1 MANPSRLPNS
11 VPRSAPVVMRH
22 CEPADLLG
30 GLERAKYA
38 IRPSKFPRAVSCSA
52 FCITRRPAC
61 SSASE
66 RARAWCTSPCCDFP
80 RIRRPVRSHEPLVGP
95 TSAGSSLEVMYAS
108 NGQLA
113 GRGIAPGDPSS
124 SYRIADVRGGRTIDE
139 SVRVCTT
146 MRIGGMD
153 LPTRCQA
160 WFKLGDVYY
169 ISDSDTDRRGKVLR
183 RELKA
188 TSALVAGPDDLGP
201 TS

>member
-1 MANPSRLPNS
+1 
-11 VPRSAPVVMRH
+11 
-22 CEPADLLG
+22 
-30 GLERAKYA
+30 
-38 IRPSKFPRAVSCSA
+38 
-52 FCITRRPAC
+52 
-61 SSASE
+61 
-66 RARAWCTSPCCDFP
+66 
-80 RIRRPVRSHEPLVGP
+80 
-95 TSAGSSLEVMYAS
+95 MYAS

-124 SYRIADVRGGRTIDE
+124 SYRIADVRGGWTIDK

-188 TSALVAGPDDLGP
+188 TSALVAGPDDLGQLLDAGGKRISAAEFKRELVQRTIVGP
-201 TS
+201 LATGEAPK